1 MNHDKDADV
10 NRPDVK
16 LAEEMV
22 YRALLKHRS
31 WEVEDCRHQ
40 HVSWDFRFK
49 FGAKL
54 WTLDVKLDSW
64 FERTDNIVFE
74 EVHRYRDGLE
84 RQGWGWN
91 ADLDYLAIVGCSMTA
106 AHIVRLQT
114 LRDYIKAE
122 REYGTPTRW
131 KPTSPW
137 NIQGFHT
144 CGYAIPRGELLLHDV
159 MAMTLPLQPIP
170 AEAA

>member
-1 MNHDKDADV
+1 MSHDKAADV
-10 NRPDVK
+10 NRSDVK
-16 LAEEMV
+16 MAEEMV

-31 WEVEDCRHQ
+31 WEVEDCRRL

-49 FGAKL
+49 FGQRI

-64 FERTDNIVFE
+64 FERTDNVVFE
-74 EVHRYRDGLE
+74 EVHRFADGTE
-84 RQGWGWN
+84 RPGWGWN
-91 ADLDYLAIVGCSMTA
+91 TDLDYLAIVGCSMVV

-114 LRDYIKAE
+114 LRDYITRE
-122 REYGTPTRW
+122 REFGTPCRW

-137 NIQGFHT
+137 NVQGFHT
-144 CGYAIPRGELLLHDV
+144 HGYAIPRSELLTSGV